1 MTKQTKITIETDS
14 LLLFR
19 GRSSIRAH
27 CPICGA
33 QSEMIPLD
41 NLQVISNLDH
51 AGVEQWINSGELHHL
66 RGDGGAPLI
75 CLNSLLA
82 RIRKT
87 TTI

>member
-14 LLLFR
+14 LLLLR

-27 CPICGA
+27 CPVCGTR
-33 QSEMIPLD
+33 SEMIPLD
-41 NLQVISNLDH
+41 NLQVISNFDH
-51 AGVEQWINSGELHHL
+51 AGVAEWINSGELHHL
-66 RGDGGAPLI
+66 RGDGGESLI

-82 RIRKT
+82 RIRRT